1 MGFPRKGYWSGL
13 PSPSLG
19 YLPKPRMEPVSP
31 ALADG
36 FFTTQ
41 PPGGPSFVHY
51 IEYIKLNEANN
62 QEVRSILYTLVKVFL
77 KSQVKQRKRDM
88 ILKDSGAHHF
98 SDVSGHL

>member
-19 YLPKPRMEPVSP
+19 YPTKPRMEPVSP

-62 QEVRSILYTLVKVFL
+62 QEVRSILYTLVKVFFK
-77 KSQVKQRKRDM
+77 KSGETEEKRYDSQRFRCPP
-88 ILKDSGAHHF
+88 LQ
-98 SDVSGHL
+98 